1 LVETVARRKDVCR
14 VERERE
20 REREREVR
28 EKEVIVG
35 SKYR

>member
-1 LVETVARRKDVCR
+1 VARRKDVCR

-20 REREREVR
+20 REREKNVR

-35 SKYR
+35 SKYSDLC